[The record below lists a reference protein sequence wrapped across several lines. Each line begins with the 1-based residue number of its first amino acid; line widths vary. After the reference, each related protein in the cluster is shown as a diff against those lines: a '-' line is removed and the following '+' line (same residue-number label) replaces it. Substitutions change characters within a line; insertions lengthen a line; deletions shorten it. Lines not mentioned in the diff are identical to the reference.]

1 MPTSEVSEVPERGRR
16 WLIVPVCAQGAA
28 NVGAFR
34 GQFSAVALQEVEV
47 DQHAAWTAE
56 RKWAGWM
63 RQAEA
68 ASETG
73 ALLVLLGAFP
83 QEVFQPLVEQEE
95 WARSPF
101 SGLRLWVPVR
111 RACALLFLLLWLCAL
126 VPQGAFAP
134 PHSRPDTRPIFLVVL
149 WLTSALR
156 SQN

>member
-1 MPTSEVSEVPERGRR
+1 M
-16 WLIVPVCAQGAA
+16 IVPVCAQGAA

-68 ASETG
+68 ASEAD
-73 ALLVLLGAFP
+73 ALLVLLGVFP
-83 QEVFQPLVEQEE
+83 QEVFQPLLEREA

-101 SGLRLWVPVR
+101 SELRLWVPVR
-111 RACALLFLLLWLCAL
+111 RACACFFAAL
-126 VPQGAFAP
+126 
-134 PHSRPDTRPIFLVVL
+134 
-149 WLTSALR
+149 ALR
-156 SQN
+156 ACSARRFRSASLKA